1 MADRHGLEDLLPG
14 CHWASLR
21 NQKSLRGKS
30 KQKKKKKDN
39 AADWQAEEEAATPF
53 GSVWS
58 WITR

>member
-1 MADRHGLEDLLPG
+1 MLADCQGLEDLLPG
-14 CHWASLR
+14 CHWTSLR
-21 NQKSLRGKS
+21 NQKSQRGKS
-30 KQKKKKKDN
+30 KQKKKKDN